1 MTLREFLDGLGIA
14 SLDEG
19 CIMAYRSSDGV
30 FLADPI
36 GYFGCAE
43 SEIIVEAIEPECD
56 PERVWL
62 HV

>member
-1 MTLREFLDGLGIA
+1 MTLQEFLDGLGIV
-14 SLDEG
+14 SLDER

-36 GYFGCAE
+36 GYFGCDA
-43 SEIIVEAIEPECD
+43 SEIIVEATEPESD